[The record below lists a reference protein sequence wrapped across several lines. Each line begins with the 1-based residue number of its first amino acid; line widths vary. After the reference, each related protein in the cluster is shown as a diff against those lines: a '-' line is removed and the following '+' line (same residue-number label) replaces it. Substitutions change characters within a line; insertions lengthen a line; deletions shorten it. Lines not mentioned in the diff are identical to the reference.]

1 MRELVVDV
9 WHGNRD
15 IDFAAWK
22 SRRNL
27 WGVVVKMGGHEYLR
41 DDRGKKQ
48 SFKTFYED
56 SQRDVLYERAAKQGL
71 HVGAFYYGSA
81 TTVDEALK
89 EAQHFIGILGGRRMD
104 LPVYYDVEEPP
115 QLELPAK
122 TLTAIVHKFCDTVAQ
137 AGYTP
142 GIYSGREG
150 FSKMADVDKYA
161 LWAAHWTS
169 TWPKWCAEFGMWQQ
183 GSMHVDGRVAYE
195 DLASQGYVDC
205 NWCQIDYPARQ
216 KGADVT
222 RTVIDIANEAA
233 EIHYFMCTDP
243 RFGYSQSPN
252 RWGGDHAAGIVTFT
266 SSTGRTYRIRTGS
279 YDCSS
284 STIIAWRLAL
294 QGTRYEGKLNNATY
308 TGDMRAVFVA
318 SGLFTA
324 KLSPA
329 KRGDLYLAE
338 GKHVAMCQDGG
349 HDGVFNRDMLSEF
362 NRNENHSAY
371 GGIPGDQDGYE
382 SVVRGYYDD
391 GWNTV
396 LHYNGKADYYVEEVK
411 PEQKPGKAAN
421 DYGLWYRAH
430 CESVGWLDPVHDG
443 QVAGTTGYGKR
454 MEAIKITPPK
464 GVTLNVMTHEQGRGD
479 VIYRGV
485 CKGQSSGTGSSAND
499 PIIGTVGKSK
509 RLEAVNIAVVR
520 NENPNLTKKKL
531 KYRVHVQGTGWT
543 GWVTAGHWAGTKGK
557 SRRIEAIQMRMF

>member
-9 WHGNRD
+9 WAGNRG
-15 IDFAAWK
+15 IDLAAWK

-27 WGVVVKMGGHEYLR
+27 WGVIVKMGGHEYLGR
-41 DDRGKKQ
+41 ATT
-48 SFKTFYED
+48 KTFYED
-56 SQRDVLYERAAKQGL
+56 SQRDSHYDQATRLGL
-71 HVGAFYYGSA
+71 NVGCYYYGSA

-89 EAQHFIGILGGRRMD
+89 EAQHLVGILGGRHMD
-104 LPVYYDVEEPP
+104 LPVYYDVEERP
-115 QLELPAK
+115 QLDLPAS
-122 TLTAIVHKFCDTVAQ
+122 TLTAIVHKFCDTVKA
-137 AGYTP
+137 AGYVP
-142 GIYSGREG
+142 GIYSGKEG

-169 TWPKWCAEFGMWQQ
+169 TWPKWCSTYGMWQQ
-183 GSMHVDGRVAYE
+183 GTMRLSDGSVAYA
-195 DLASQGYVDC
+195 DTLDVDH
-205 NWCQIDYPARQ
+205 NWCQIDYPAMQ

-222 RTVIDIANEAA
+222 RTIIDIANEAA
-233 EIHYFMCTDP
+233 EIHYFMATDP

-266 SSTGRTYRIRTGS
+266 SSSGRSYKIRTGS

-362 NRNENHSAY
+362 NRNERHSAY
-371 GGIPGDQDGYE
+371 GGLPGDQDGYE
-382 SVVRGYYDD
+382 SVVRAYYND

-396 LHYNGKADYYVEEVK
+396 LHYNGKANYTVEEVK
-411 PEQKPGKAAN
+411 PKQNPGKADN
-421 DYGLWYRAH
+421 DFDLWYRAH
-430 CESVGWLDPVHDG
+430 VQTAGWLDSVHDG
-443 QVAGTTGYGKR
+443 QVAGTTGYGAR
-454 MEAIKITPPK
+454 LEAFKVTPPE
-464 GVTLNVMTHEQGRGD
+464 GVTLNVMTHEQGSGD
-479 VIYRGV
+479 VIYRGI
-485 CKGQSSGTGSSAND
+485 KRGKSSGTGSSATD
-499 PIIGTVGKSK
+499 PIIGTVGKGK
-509 RLEAVNIAVVR
+509 RMEAINVAVV
-520 NENPNLTKKKL
+520 ENKNAKL
-531 KYRVHVQGTGWT
+531 AKRKLQYRVHVQGTGWT
-543 GWVTAGHWAGTKGK
+543 AWTSAGKWAGTKGK
-557 SRRIEAIQMRMF
+557 SKRIEAIQMRFV